1 MNKFLYIYTFYSTD
15 PCRLRNFKAS
25 IEQLKTVDPE
35 SDICVVEQNGLTEDI
50 PETTFHHKVDI
61 NDTKFHKTELLNYA
75 VKNHPDYTH
84 YVMIDADSWIDAGVV
99 DNVHNHCDDA
109 PLVFP
114 YETCVYLT
122 EAQTRRKCRHDIVDI
137 PLRYNAP
144 IPITRQT
151 GLINCFSKETYE
163 RVGGF
168 DEEFVGW
175 GAEDDAFVFKVR
187 RVTGKRELRCQGG
200 VVLHLWHRKV
210 NDRSYLEGLQYT
222 KNRAYCS
229 LMRRMTDNEFQKYL
243 NKETTLDAIYK
254 DFSERGGI
262 EGDAILV
269 VGPKVRLNV
278 NTSIYYIQTL
288 TPTMTEFLTEVLAE
302 DGPGYVKNFVN
313 AFVRNEYAYPEVLK
327 EVEDFYAKNGITN
340 D

>member
-1 MNKFLYIYTFYSTD
+1 MSKFLYIYTFYSTD

-35 SDICVVEQNGLTEDI
+35 ADICIVEQNGLTEGL
-50 PETTFHHKVDI
+50 PEVTFHHKVDFDDA
-61 NDTKFHKTELLNYA
+61 NFHKTALLNYA
-75 VKNHPDYTH
+75 VQSHPEYSH

-99 DNVHNHCDDA
+99 DNIHNHCDDA

-137 PLRYNAP
+137 PIRYNSN

-151 GLINCFSKETYE
+151 GLINCFSKETYDK
-163 RVGGF
+163 VCGF

-175 GAEDDAFVFKVR
+175 GAEDDAFVFKIR
-187 RVTGKRELRCQGG
+187 RVTGKRELRCKGG
-200 VVLHLWHRKV
+200 AVLHLWHKKV
-210 NDRSYLEGLQYT
+210 NDQSYLDGLRYK

-229 LMRRMTDNEFQKYL
+229 LMRRMTDDEFKRYL
-243 NKETTLDAIYK
+243 GKETTLDDIYK
-254 DFSERGGI
+254 DFAARGGI
-262 EGDAILV
+262 EGDANLI
-269 VGPKVRLNV
+269 VGPSLRLKV
-278 NTSIYYIQTL
+278 NTSIYYVPTL
-288 TPTMTEFLTEVLAE
+288 EPTVTEFLTEVLAE
-302 DGPGYVKNFVN
+302 DGPDMVKGFVN
-313 AFVRNEYAYPEVLK
+313 AYITKKYAYPEVIK
-327 EVEDFYAKNGITN
+327 EVEEFYAKNGITN

>member
-1 MNKFLYIYTFYSTD
+1 MSKFLYIYTFYSTD
-15 PCRLRNFKAS
+15 PCRLRNFNAS
-25 IEQLKTVDPE
+25 IEQLKTVDTE
-35 SDICVVEQNGLTEDI
+35 SDICVVEQNGFTEI

-61 NDTKFHKTELLNYA
+61 DDTKFHKTELLNYA
-75 VKNHPDYTH
+75 VKSHPEYTH

-99 DNVHNHCDDA
+99 DNLRSHCDDA

-122 EAQTRRKCRHDIVDI
+122 EAQTRRKCRHEAVDI
-137 PLRYNAP
+137 PIRYNAN

-151 GLINCFSKETYE
+151 GLINCFSKATYE
-163 RVGGF
+163 QVGGF

-175 GAEDDAFVFKVR
+175 GAEDDAFVFKIR
-187 RVTGKRELRCQGG
+187 RVTGKRELRCKGG
-200 VVLHLWHRKV
+200 AVLHLWHKKA
-210 NDRSYLEGLQYT
+210 NDRSYLEGLQYQ

-229 LMRRMTDNEFQKYL
+229 LMRRMTDNEFKRYL
-243 NKETTLDAIYK
+243 NKELSLDAIYK
-254 DFSERGGI
+254 DFAERGGI
-262 EGDAILV
+262 EGDAILK

-278 NTSIYYIQTL
+278 NTSIYYVQSL

-302 DGPGYVKNFVN
+302 DGPEYVKNFVN
-313 AFVRNEYAYPEVLK
+313 TFIRDEYAYPEVLK
-327 EVEDFYAKNGITN
+327 EVQTFYEKNGITN

>member
-1 MNKFLYIYTFYSTD
+1 MSKFLYIYTFYSTD

-35 SDICVVEQNGLTEDI
+35 ADICIVEQNGLTEGL
-50 PETTFHHKVDI
+50 PEVTFHHKVDFD
-61 NDTKFHKTELLNYA
+61 DTNFHKTALLNYA
-75 VKNHPDYTH
+75 VQSHPEYSH

-99 DNVHNHCDDA
+99 DNIHNHCDDA

-137 PLRYNAP
+137 PIRYNSN

-151 GLINCFSKETYE
+151 GLINCFSKETYDK
-163 RVGGF
+163 VGGF

-175 GAEDDAFVFKVR
+175 GAEDDAFVFKIR
-187 RVTGKRELRCQGG
+187 RVTGKRELRCKGG
-200 VVLHLWHRKV
+200 AVLHLWHKKV
-210 NDRSYLEGLQYT
+210 NDQSYLDGLRYK

-229 LMRRMTDNEFQKYL
+229 LMRRMTDDEFKRYL
-243 NKETTLDAIYK
+243 GKETTLDDIYK
-254 DFSERGGI
+254 DFAARGGI
-262 EGDAILV
+262 EGDANLI
-269 VGPKVRLNV
+269 VGPSLRLKV
-278 NTSIYYIQTL
+278 NTSIYYVPTL
-288 TPTMTEFLTEVLAE
+288 EPTVTEFLTEVLAE
-302 DGPGYVKNFVN
+302 DGPDMVKGFVN
-313 AFVRNEYAYPEVLK
+313 AYITQKYAYPEVIK
-327 EVEDFYAKNGITN
+327 EVEEFYAKNGITN